1 MYSGMYSG
9 MYTKY
14 VCNLKQINF
23 QQLKNWF
30 FFNFKS
36 LFIEKKVCV
45 LDEDSARQK
54 EQ

>member
-1 MYSGMYSG
+1 MYSG

-23 QQLKNWF
+23 QQLKNCF
-30 FFNFKS
+30 FKILN
-36 LFIEKKVCV
+36 LCLLRKKFV